1 MKIANMKKWFHS
13 EKKFELNQAYHCQM
27 LERGGEIIGET
38 EKAYKLSV
46 MAVFMNSE
54 KPIVVWC
61 PKSCVE
67 NICEI

>member
-1 MKIANMKKWFHS
+1 
-13 EKKFELNQAYHCQM
+13 M